1 MKKKLLGVFLVGTAL
16 FGICGC
22 KEKSFDENI
31 PEYNVKRVL
40 EGYDSSSLKKAT
52 DYMVN
57 MDSLITNDGNKAY
70 SPVSFYSAI
79 ASYSIFSEYEE
90 NLVKDLGYENDSEVK
105 ADLLKLNKAL
115 TFKDSDTYK
124 ANLVTAISLP
134 KWYDVKEEAR
144 TNLNEL
150 SIGLFTDDSKDV
162 DEWYKKATF
171 EMEEKL
177 PFTIKDSITL
187 TSVYSYMHKYGT
199 PYNKKDVTFNGKK
212 VEGISKTSN
221 IDYIINDD
229 YTAVIIPSGKEKMV
243 ITMPN
248 NDNYKYDTKEIIER
262 SYEEGYVH
270 LECPMFNVQTK
281 KSLSSFVQDKLGL
294 KYLYNKP
301 AFTKLVENDKYS
313 IEDILQSTNFT
324 FTNEGISGTSVTSIV
339 MGAARPDETK
349 PMDISIDKPFY
360 FTLLDSANVTLFAGY
375 VNSL

>member
-31 PEYNVKRVL
+31 PKYNVKRVL
-40 EGYDSSSLKKAT
+40 EGYDSSALKKAT
-52 DYMVN
+52 DYMMN

-90 NLVKDLGYENDSEVK
+90 DLVKDLGYENDNEVK
-105 ADLLKLNKAL
+105 ADILKLNKAL

-124 ANLVTAISLP
+124 ANLVTSVSLP

-144 TNLNEL
+144 ANLNEL
-150 SIGLFTDDSKDV
+150 SIALFTDDSKDV

-171 EMEEKL
+171 EMEDKL

-187 TSVYSYMHKYGT
+187 ISTYSYMHKYGT

-212 VEGISKTSN
+212 VEGISETSN
-221 IDYIINDD
+221 IEYIVNDD

-248 NDNYKYDTKEIIER
+248 NDSYKYDTKEIIER

-270 LECPMFNVQTK
+270 LECPMFSVETK
-281 KSLSSFVQDKLGL
+281 KSLNSFVQDKLGL
-294 KYLYNKP
+294 KYLYSKP

-313 IEDILQSTNFT
+313 IDDILQSTNFT
-324 FTNEGISGTSVTSIV
+324 FTNEGISGVSVTSIQAPTSD
-339 MGAARPDETK
+339 GRK

-375 VNSL
+375 VNNL

>member
-1 MKKKLLGVFLVGTAL
+1 MKKKLVGVFLVGTAL

-31 PEYNVKRVL
+31 PKYNVKRVL
-40 EGYDSSSLKKAT
+40 EEYDSSALKKAT
-52 DYMVN
+52 DYMMN

-90 NLVKDLGYENDSEVK
+90 NLVKDLGYENDNEVK
-105 ADLLKLNKAL
+105 ADILKLNKAL

-124 ANLVTAISLP
+124 ANLVTSVSLP

-144 TNLNEL
+144 ANLNEL
-150 SIGLFTDDSKDV
+150 SIALFTDDSKDV

-187 TSVYSYMHKYGT
+187 TSTYSYMHKYGT

-212 VEGISKTSN
+212 VEGISETSN

-248 NDNYKYDTKEIIER
+248 NDSYKYDTKEIIER

-270 LECPMFNVQTK
+270 LECPMFNVKTK
-281 KSLSSFVQDKLGL
+281 KSLNSFVQDKLGL

-313 IEDILQSTNFT
+313 IDDILQSTNFT
-324 FTNEGISGTSVTSIV
+324 FTNEGISGTSVTSIQAPTSD
-339 MGAARPDETK
+339 GRE

>member
-52 DYMVN
+52 DYMMN

-144 TNLNEL
+144 ANLNEL

-221 IDYIINDD
+221 INYIVNDD

-248 NDNYKYDTKEIIER
+248 NDNYKYDTKEIIGR

-281 KSLSSFVQDKLGL
+281 KSLNSFVQDKLGL

-313 IEDILQSTNFT
+313 VGDILQSTNFT

-339 MGAARPDETK
+339 MGAARLDETK